1 MERKGKIMWN
11 KKNPHLE
18 YAIALLR
25 RQGSRRPSKGER
37 ADPAEKKVAG
47 DELKA
52 GIL

>member
-1 MERKGKIMWN
+1 MWN

-25 RQGSRRPSKGER
+25 RQGSRRLPKGER
-37 ADPAEKKVAG
+37 ADSVGKKVAS

>member
-1 MERKGKIMWN
+1 MWN

-25 RQGSRRPSKGER
+25 RKGSRRPSKSER
-37 ADPAEKKVAG
+37 ADPERKKVAG
-47 DELKA
+47 DELKT

>member
-1 MERKGKIMWN
+1 MWN

-25 RQGSRRPSKGER
+25 RQGSRRLPKGER
-37 ADPAEKKVAG
+37 ADSVGKKVAG

-52 GIL
+52 SIF

>member
-1 MERKGKIMWN
+1 MERKGEIMWN

-25 RQGSRRPSKGER
+25 RKGSRCPSKGER
-37 ADPAEKKVAG
+37 ADPERKKVAS